1 MGLYSVAKLY
11 PPSTSTMKSES
22 ELVSNLE
29 RMAVRSD
36 NGRLQNSVGVHLR
49 LKLAQDCG
57 LMSSAFT
64 VELVKPHCAFF
75 GGMMISCGSSESCLL
90 TMDMCLS
97 LGAVAHGMNK
107 CCGQRVL

>member
-49 LKLAQDCG
+49 LKPAQDCG

-75 GGMMISCGSSESCLL
+75 GGMMISIVRFIRILFVDHGYVSEPRGCS
-90 TMDMCLS
+90 TRDE
-97 LGAVAHGMNK
+97 
-107 CCGQRVL
+107 QVLWA